1 MTLFG
6 KIRILINC
14 PLFRNPS
21 SFPFQCED
29 CQKRFVSLE
38 KLQTHYKYKYRT
50 CERFQCQH
58 CALKFTS
65 ALKLSR
71 HAEESHQD
79 IDEPEQ
85 EVPVTVNKENDIDVV
100 LPSLNQ
106 IDLAKFDFMFLD

>member
-1 MTLFG
+1 MTN
-6 KIRILINC
+6 R
-14 PLFRNPS
+14 PRFRDPS

-38 KLQTHYKYKYRT
+38 KLETHSKYKYRA

-65 ALKLSR
+65 AFKLSR
-71 HAEESHQD
+71 HTEENHQD

-85 EVPVTVNKENDIDVV
+85 EVPATVNEEND
-100 LPSLNQ
+100 LELLPPSLNK
-106 IDLAKFDFMFLD
+106 IDLAQFDFMFLD